1 MMIFAIDDEPKA
13 LRVLCRCVEEAA
25 PGTELRAFDKAA
37 DALDAIR
44 TGGLSPD
51 IVFSD
56 IEMPGASGLE
66 FAVAL
71 KTASPDT
78 RVVFVTAF
86 SQYAL
91 DAFRV
96 RAQGYIM
103 KPLTPELVREEL
115 DELPA
120 APKPQTNRLR
130 VQCFGSFE
138 VFWQGEPLKFAR
150 RQTKE
155 LLAYL
160 IDRKGAACTSE
171 ELVSALWGDSSG
183 RKDAK
188 HGIRNLIGDL
198 RETLKQIGMEDVLIR
213 RGAHIAIRPELL
225 DCDYYRMLAGD
236 MAAVNAFRGEYM
248 SNYSW
253 AELTAGALY
262 FHELT

>member
-25 PGTELRAFDKAA
+25 PGSGIRAFDRAA

-44 TGGLSPD
+44 NEGLSPD

-56 IEMPGASGLE
+56 IEMPGLSGLE

-71 KTASPDT
+71 KKASPDT

-91 DAFRV
+91 DAFQV

-103 KPLTPELVREEL
+103 KPLTTALVRREL

-120 APKPQTNRLR
+120 EPKPAPNRLR
-130 VQCFGSFE
+130 VQCFGYFE
-138 VFWQGEPLKFAR
+138 VFWRGEPLRFAR
-150 RQTKE
+150 RRTKE
-155 LLAYL
+155 FLAYL
-160 IDRKGAACTSE
+160 VDRRGAFCAME
-171 ELVSALWGDSSG
+171 DVISALWGDVDDM
-183 RKDAK
+183 KNAK
-188 HGIRNLIGDL
+188 HRVRNYISDL
-198 RETLKQIGMEDVLIR
+198 RETLKEIDMEDVLIR
-213 RGAHIAIRPELL
+213 RTNNIAIRTELL
-225 DCDYYRMLAGD
+225 DCDYYRMLEGD

-248 SNYSW
+248 TNYSW
-253 AELTAGALY
+253 AELTAGNLY
-262 FHELT
+262 FNTF